1 MHAVAAASR
10 LTSCLYH
17 GLVTHQR
24 LGRKTQRFRYPVTS
38 WLIDLDEIPALER
51 RLRLFSHNRFNLL
64 SLRDRDLGA
73 GDGGSPKQWMVAQL
87 ARHGLDLAGGRILI
101 HAFPR
106 VLGIGFSPLTT
117 WFCYQA
123 CGRLAAVQYEV
134 HNTFGE
140 RHSYL
145 ALLGDRPLPRTL
157 RHRTDKLFHVSP
169 FLDLSGSYRMA
180 LRAPDETYSLVI
192 QGTSQDG
199 AAETTL
205 LASHIA
211 RRQPLTDGALLG
223 SLLALLALPLIV
235 IGGIHWQALKLFF
248 KRARFYRKP
257 APPEMISLVRHSGD
271 VS

>member
-10 LTSCLYH
+10 LTSCLYR

-24 LGRKTQRFRYPVTS
+24 LGRKTQRFCYPVTS

-73 GDGGSPKQWMVAQL
+73 REL
-87 ARHGLDLAGGRILI
+87 HELHGLRV

-117 WFCYQA
+117 WFCYEA

-145 ALLGDRPLPRTL
+145 ALLDDRPLPRTL

-180 LRAPDETYSLVI
+180 LRAP
-192 QGTSQDG
+192 
-199 AAETTL
+199 
-205 LASHIA
+205 
-211 RRQPLTDGALLG
+211 
-223 SLLALLALPLIV
+223 
-235 IGGIHWQALKLFF
+235 
-248 KRARFYRKP
+248 
-257 APPEMISLVRHSGD
+257 AP
-271 VS
+271 